1 MTASAVVAPPQ
12 IRQFSTAAA
21 AVAPLPT
28 SPVSPMRPRIRN
40 DVVTSVLAALS
51 PHRRPLCGDFCLPD
65 EILPRPQPKDVTLI
79 LIGCNFFGVE
89 EVIFL
94 NMDVTT

>member
-51 PHRRPLCGDFCLPD
+51 PHRRPLCG
-65 EILPRPQPKDVTLI
+65 
-79 LIGCNFFGVE
+79 CNFFGVE
-89 EVIFL
+89 EAESMTHVAATATAVVARDHIFIL
-94 NMDVTT
+94 FGYQIFNFI